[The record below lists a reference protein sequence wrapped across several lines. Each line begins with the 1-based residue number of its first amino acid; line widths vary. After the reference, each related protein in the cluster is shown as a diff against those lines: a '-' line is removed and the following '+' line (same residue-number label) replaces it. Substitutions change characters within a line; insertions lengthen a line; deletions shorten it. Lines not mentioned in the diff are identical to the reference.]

1 MAVIDS
7 DAHVLETERTWAYML
22 ESECALRPRI
32 VATPED
38 ESSGGESW
46 FVDGVYVGKAR
57 NVGHD
62 TSKESREMEDLE
74 ARLKHMDEL
83 GVDIQVL
90 YPTIFLRPYTKR
102 PDLELAVTRSYNR
115 WLVDIWKYAPERLR
129 RLRHFHAWSRRRQK
143 LESCSFLPTLRGS
156 GTTGYAGLR
165 PFGYGKL
172 CGS

>member
-1 MAVIDS
+1 
-7 DAHVLETERTWAYML
+7 ML
-22 ESECALRPRI
+22 ESEWAFRPRI

-46 FVDGVYVGKAR
+46 FVDGVYVGKVR

-90 YPTIFLRPYTKR
+90 YPTIFLRPYNKR
-102 PDLELAVTRSYNR
+102 PELELAVTRSYNR
-115 WLVDIWKYAPERLR
+115 WLVGICKFYPEQL
-129 RLRHFHAWSRRRQK
+129 H
-143 LESCSFLPTLRGS
+143 
-156 GTTGYAGLR
+156 
-165 PFGYGKL
+165 
-172 CGS
+172 

>member
-1 MAVIDS
+1 
-7 DAHVLETERTWAYML
+7 ML
-22 ESECALRPRI
+22 ELEWALRPRI
-32 VATPED
+32 GAAPEV
-38 ESSGGESW
+38 ESCGGESW

-102 PDLELAVTRSYNR
+102 QDLELDVTPSYNR
-115 WLVDIWKYAPERLR
+115 CRAYTWKYAPER
-129 RLRHFHAWSRRRQK
+129 
-143 LESCSFLPTLRGS
+143 
-156 GTTGYAGLR
+156 
-165 PFGYGKL
+165 
-172 CGS
+172 